1 MDVHVAQ
8 VFDALRRPHQ
18 CATVQLDFVQ
28 ASSATCNSTLHHRYM
43 STTTTH
49 LSPTARHVSASG
61 RHVPTYP
68 PRVRHVSATY
78 PPRVRHVSATYPPRI
93 RHVSTCPQPE
103 RFDLKYMSSGGDK
116 EGYER
121 PVMIHRAIMGSFERM
136 IAILTEH
143 YAGKWPLFL
152 SPRQAIGPE

>member
-1 MDVHVAQ
+1 M
-8 VFDALRRPHQ
+8 
-18 CATVQLDFVQ
+18 
-28 ASSATCNSTLHHRYM
+28 SA
-43 STTTTH
+43 
-49 LSPTARHVSASG
+49 
-61 RHVPTYP
+61 
-68 PRVRHVSATY
+68 
-78 PPRVRHVSATYPPRI
+78 
-93 RHVSTCPQPE
+93 TCPQPE

>member
-28 ASSATCNSTLHHRYM
+28 VSSATCHSSTPLLYTIATCLPPPPT
-43 STTTTH
+43 SH
-49 LSPTARHVSASG
+49 LPLTCA
-61 RHVPTYP
+61 
-68 PRVRHVSATY
+68 
-78 PPRVRHVSATYPPRI
+78 
-93 RHVSTCPQPE
+93 TCPQPE